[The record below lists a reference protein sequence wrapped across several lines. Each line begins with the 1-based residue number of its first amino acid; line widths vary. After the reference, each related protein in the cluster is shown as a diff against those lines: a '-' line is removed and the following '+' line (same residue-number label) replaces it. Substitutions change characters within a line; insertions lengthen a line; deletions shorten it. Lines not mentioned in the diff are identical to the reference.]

1 MVNVGFENDREVN
14 NIDQRP
20 TKRYY
25 NIFALKRNF
34 SLNKARKEK
43 KNCGKF
49 GSMPTFRRT
58 RKGKIFFL

>member
-43 KNCGKF
+43 KKLWKVWINADV
-49 GSMPTFRRT
+49 
-58 RKGKIFFL
+58 